1 MIKKVLAGTALAL
14 SAATAL
20 AAPASALD
28 CAGGDDGGMGGSA
41 QQAIGS
47 YHMDG
52 ETSAGE
58 GTYGNHFGDTL
69 TGSQNGVINDNGA
82 PLADVDLR
90 CAVANATGVAGMWG
104 NKNSCSEAP
113 VDQFQKGGV
122 LGG

>member
-28 CAGGDDGGMGGSA
+28 CAGGDTTESA

-47 YHMDG
+47 YQMDG
-52 ETSAGE
+52 GSTTAGE

-69 TGSQNGVINDNGA
+69 AGSQDGVINNNGA
-82 PLADVDLR
+82 PFADVDLR
-90 CAVANATGVAGMWG
+90 CAVANATGVAGVWG
-104 NKNSCSEAP
+104 NKNSCSNGE
-113 VDQFQKGGV
+113 VDQFHKGGI